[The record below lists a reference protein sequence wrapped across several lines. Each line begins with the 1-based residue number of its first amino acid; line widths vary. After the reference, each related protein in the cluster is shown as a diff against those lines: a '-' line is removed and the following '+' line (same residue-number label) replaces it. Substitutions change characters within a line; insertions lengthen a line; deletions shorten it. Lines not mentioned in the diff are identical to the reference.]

1 MGEPRAQHFYLD
13 GFLAL
18 GKIVVG
24 KLQKNCKILLDIF
37 ISLIILSLE
46 CRKNANLEN
55 KMIIT
60 FSVQNFFSIRNKVT
74 LDFRATSDKTLEDY
88 YVVSVEKPKL
98 RILRMAMIYGANASG
113 KTNLL
118 MALDFI
124 KRFISD
130 TSINKEIPIP
140 IAPFALDED
149 KSSIFEIDFLQ
160 KGIKYSYYLE
170 LNKKNIIQEE
180 LSYYPKG
187 RKNLIFS
194 RKLVDIKGFIYEYEW
209 RNAAINEKQKDALE
223 LTVQNQSILSKIAT
237 IQYSGVLQEA
247 RNWFTIT
254 LKNMLGSK
262 TVLLGF
268 NYFNY
273 LNTPEKEKRYKPLYI
288 ELLKRADFF
297 IEDITFEEKIFT
309 MAELPPEVRAKF
321 ETNPKEQED
330 DKEQEEISSLKTEFI
345 HKTPSETYVLN
356 YHMESMGTQR
366 YFGLIGILLELIYK
380 NRIVPIDEI
389 ESSLHIDLIIHYI
402 TTFLRNKRKG
412 QLIFTSQNTALLKE
426 KDILRRDA
434 IWITERN
441 EDGSTS
447 LTSVSEY
454 PVRKEHS
461 IESIYRK
468 GLIGGLP
475 NLGTTLLEGENET
488 KDE

>member
-1 MGEPRAQHFYLD
+1 M
-13 GFLAL
+13 
-18 GKIVVG
+18 
-24 KLQKNCKILLDIF
+24 
-37 ISLIILSLE
+37 SLK
-46 CRKNANLEN
+46 CRRNVNKEN

-60 FSVQNFFSIRNKVT
+60 FSVQNFLSIRNKVT

-124 KRFISD
+124 KRFISN
-130 TSINKEIPIP
+130 TSINKELPIP
-140 IAPFALDED
+140 ITPFALDKD
-149 KSSIFEIDFLQ
+149 KSSIFEMDFLQ
-160 KGIKYSYYLE
+160 KGVVYSYYLE
-170 LNKKNIIQEE
+170 LNKKHIIQEK
-180 LSYYPKG
+180 LSHYDLG
-187 RKNLIFS
+187 RKKLIFS
-194 RKLVDIKGFIYEYEW
+194 RKLINIDDPKYKYNWKNADVDK
-209 RNAAINEKQKDALE
+209 KQKDTLE
-223 LTVQNQSILSKIAT
+223 LTVHNQSILSRVAT
-237 IQYSGVLQEA
+237 IEYSGPIQKA
-247 RNWFTIT
+247 RDWFTET
-254 LKNMLGSK
+254 LTRMLDYK
-262 TVLLGF
+262 VNLLGY

-273 LNTPEKEKRYKPLYI
+273 LNSPEKEQRYKSLYI
-288 ELLKRADFF
+288 ELLKRADFC
-297 IEDITFEEKIFT
+297 IEDFNIEEKKIT
-309 MAELPPEVRAKF
+309 ITDGQAELRAQIGAQH
-321 ETNPKEQED
+321 KENDKKED
-330 DKEQEEISSLKTEFI
+330 IIYRWLQAQFF
-345 HKTPSETYVLN
+345 HKTPSGSFSLN
-356 YHMESMGTQR
+356 YDNESMGTQR
-366 YFGLIGILLELIYK
+366 YFGLVGVLFELLYK

-402 TTFLRNKRKG
+402 TTFLQNKSQG

-475 NLGTTLLEGENET
+475 NLGTTLLEGENE
-488 KDE
+488 KKEE

>member
-1 MGEPRAQHFYLD
+1 
-13 GFLAL
+13 
-18 GKIVVG
+18 
-24 KLQKNCKILLDIF
+24 
-37 ISLIILSLE
+37 
-46 CRKNANLEN
+46 
-55 KMIIT
+55 MIIT
-60 FSVQNFFSIRNKVT
+60 FSVQNFLSIRNKVT

-118 MALDFI
+118 MALDFL
-124 KRFISD
+124 KDFIRK
-130 TSINKEIPIP
+130 TYTNKKVPISIT
-140 IAPFALDED
+140 PFALDND
-149 KSSIFEIDFLQ
+149 KSSIFEVDFLQ
-160 KGIKYSYYLE
+160 KGIVYSYYLE
-170 LNKKNIIQEE
+170 LSKKNIIQEE
-180 LSYYPKG
+180 LIYYPNG
-187 RKNLIFS
+187 RKTLIFS

-247 RNWFTIT
+247 RNWFVFT
-254 LKNMLGSK
+254 LKPILESNINLFR
-262 TVLLGF
+262 F
-268 NYFNY
+268 NYYNY
-273 LNTPEKEKRYKPLYI
+273 LNDPDKEKHYKPLYI
-288 ELLKRADFF
+288 ELLKSADFLIDDF
-297 IEDITFEEKIFT
+297 SIKKWTMPIDELPSRFREKIQNKNK
-309 MAELPPEVRAKF
+309 ENEEGNKSGKVYWF
-321 ETNPKEQED
+321 ET
-330 DKEQEEISSLKTEFI
+330 EFT
-345 HKTPSETYVLN
+345 HKTPSGTYVLN
-356 YHMESMGTQR
+356 YYMESMGTQR
-366 YFGLIGILLELIYK
+366 YFGLIGIMFELLYK

-389 ESSLHIDLIIHYI
+389 ESSLHIDLIIHFI
-402 TTFLRNKRKG
+402 STFLRNKSQG
-412 QLIFTSQNTALLKE
+412 QLFFTSQNTALLKE

-488 KDE
+488 KEE

>member
-1 MGEPRAQHFYLD
+1 M
-13 GFLAL
+13 
-18 GKIVVG
+18 
-24 KLQKNCKILLDIF
+24 
-37 ISLIILSLE
+37 SLK
-46 CRKNANLEN
+46 CRRNANKEN

-60 FSVQNFFSIRNKVT
+60 FSVQNFLSIRNKVT

-124 KRFISD
+124 KLFISN

-140 IAPFALDED
+140 ITPFALDED

-160 KGIKYSYYLE
+160 NGVVYSYYLE
-170 LNKKNIIQEE
+170 MNTKQIIQEK
-180 LSYYPKG
+180 LSHYDLG
-187 RKNLIFS
+187 RKKLIFS
-194 RKLVDIKGFIYEYEW
+194 RKLINIDDPKYKYIWKSADVDK
-209 RNAAINEKQKDALE
+209 KQKDTLE
-223 LTVQNQSILSKIAT
+223 LTVHNQSILSRVAT
-237 IQYSGVLQEA
+237 IEYSGPIQKA
-247 RNWFTIT
+247 RDWFTET
-254 LKNMLGSK
+254 LTRILDYKVDL
-262 TVLLGF
+262 F
-268 NYFNY
+268 EYNYFNF
-273 LNTPEKEKRYKPLYI
+273 LNSHEKEQRYKSLYI
-288 ELLKRADFF
+288 ELLKRADFC
-297 IEDITFEEKIFT
+297 IEDFTIKERKITFT
-309 MAELPPEVRAKF
+309 DVPPKLIAQIGAQH
-321 ETNPKEQED
+321 KEIGKKED
-330 DKEQEEISSLKTEFI
+330 VIYVLQTEFF
-345 HKTPSETYVLN
+345 HKTTSGSFSIN
-356 YHMESMGTQR
+356 YYNESMGTQR
-366 YFGLIGILLELIYK
+366 YFGLVGVLFELLYK
-380 NRIVPIDEI
+380 NQVVPIDEI
-389 ESSLHIDLIIHYI
+389 ETSLHIDLIIHFI
-402 TTFLRNKRKG
+402 STFLRNKSQG

-447 LTSVSEY
+447 LISVSEY

-488 KDE
+488 KEE

>member
-1 MGEPRAQHFYLD
+1 M
-13 GFLAL
+13 AL
-18 GKIVVG
+18 GKFIVG
-24 KLQKNCKILLDIF
+24 KLQKNCKIFLDIELY
-37 ISLIILSLE
+37 LIIMSLK
-46 CRKNANLEN
+46 CRRNVNKEN

-60 FSVQNFFSIRNKVT
+60 FSVQNFLSIRNKVT

-118 MALDFI
+118 MALNFI

-140 IAPFALDED
+140 ITPFALDED

-160 KGIKYSYYLE
+160 KGVVYSYYLE
-170 LNKKNIIQEE
+170 LNKKHIIQEE
-180 LSYYPKG
+180 LSYYPNG
-187 RKNLIFS
+187 RKTLIFS
-194 RKLVDIKGFIYEYEW
+194 RKLVDIKGFIYEYKW

-247 RNWFTIT
+247 RNWFNTT
-254 LKNMLGSK
+254 LNPILSNK
-262 TVLLGF
+262 TDLFRF
-268 NYFNY
+268 NYHNY
-273 LNTPEKEKRYKPLYI
+273 LSSPQKEKKYKPLYL
-288 ELLKRADFF
+288 ELLKRADFC
-297 IEDITFEEKIFT
+297 IEDFNIEKKIIPLSD
-309 MAELPPEVRAKF
+309 LPPSLRVEI
-321 ETNPKEQED
+321 EDQNKESEG
-330 DKEQEEISSLKTEFI
+330 DKTKNEIYWLKTEFT
-345 HKTPSETYVLN
+345 HKTPSGTYVLN
-356 YHMESMGTQR
+356 YNMESMGTQR
-366 YFGLIGILLELIYK
+366 YFGLVGVLFELLYK
-380 NRIVPIDEI
+380 NRVVPIDEI
-389 ESSLHIDLIIHYI
+389 ESSLHIDLIIHFI
-402 TTFLRNKRKG
+402 TTFLRNKSQG

-434 IWITERN
+434 IWIIERN

-488 KDE
+488 KEE